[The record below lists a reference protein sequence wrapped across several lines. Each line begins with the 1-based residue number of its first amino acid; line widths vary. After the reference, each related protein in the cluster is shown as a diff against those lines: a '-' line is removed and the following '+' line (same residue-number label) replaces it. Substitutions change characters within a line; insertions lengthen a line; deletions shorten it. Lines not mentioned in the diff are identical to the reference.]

1 MGNIQKLLI
10 FGLVATGSARK
21 GSCQLMRTDLP
32 AVGTA
37 ELLELLSEYVPD
49 DFINEL
55 LPRRW
60 GVGRRCC
67 FSAAQLWRV
76 HLLSPLTGTHSGNG
90 IVRLLP
96 EQRAWRRFA
105 HLSHRERTPD
115 VRMLHEFRCRAGV
128 SGLRAINDHL
138 VVMLLKYLRAEQK
151 SVALID
157 ATDLPAAAADK
168 KKTAGNGP
176 PSGRP
181 WGHAHSNQVTLD
193 FTLATRSTPCGCGS
207 TVIQRRF
214 V

>member
-1 MGNIQKLLI
+1 MFLL
-10 FGLVATGSARK
+10 GLEATGRVQEGSSLGMRK
-21 GSCQLMRTDLP
+21 DLP

-37 ELLELLSEYVPD
+37 DLLELLSPYVPD
-49 DFINEL
+49 EFINQL
-55 LPRRW
+55 LPRRR
-60 GVGRRCC
+60 GVGRRSC

-76 HLLSPLTGTHSGNG
+76 HLLSPLTGTHSHNG

-138 VVMLLKYLRAEQK
+138 VVRLLRHLRTEQK

-157 ATDLPAAAADK
+157 ATDLPAATADK
-168 KKTAGNGP
+168 KKTVEN
-176 PSGRP
+176 GRP
-181 WGHAHSNQVTLD
+181 SE
-193 FTLATRSTPCGCGS
+193 RP
-207 TVIQRRF
+207 
-214 V
+214 